1 MTQRDFFELLPPVTF
16 PTRNEISRIVR
27 HAIQLMHTVGEDAE
41 REYEQSVRRLRA
53 EAVEAAAE
61 IARSLHVFSHDLA
74 MRWSLLYLLGDVRHA
89 ACVDVLAPEAKR
101 ELGQRVSQPGA
112 CVQRVD
118 FEEIVCVM
126 AIEALG
132 RLASDGDV
140 RALDVLVD
148 VVATQDRRS
157 LRRPAAV
164 AVIDA
169 EPRLRSRIAE
179 LLPAEDR
186 YVLDLREATT
196 ADLVIPPP
204 EQPQRKKRGSHSPP
218 NRPFP
223 PPQGK
228 PVIKPPGG

>member
-164 AVIDA
+164 A
-169 EPRLRSRIAE
+169 E

-228 PVIKPPGG
+228 PLIKPPGG